1 MSTRPALAGN
11 ALSLD
16 ERDLA
21 ILSILSREGRI
32 AKAELARRVNLSPSP
47 CWQRLQRLEAA
58 GLIRGYRAEIAL
70 ARLAPH
76 VRVFVMVELESHRA
90 ESFRRFEGTIAGIEE
105 ITACWALGG
114 GFDYLMEVVTPDIAD
129 YQALM
134 DSLLERRAG
143 VARYFTY
150 VVTKDIKDAPPPLSA
165 LLGKPS

>member
-1 MSTRPALAGN
+1 MPPPAAHSANALA
-11 ALSLD
+11 LD
-16 ERDLA
+16 DRDLA
-21 ILSILSREGRI
+21 ILSILAREGRI

-47 CWQRLQRLEAA
+47 CWQRLHRLEAA

-90 ESFRRFEGTIAGIEE
+90 ESFRRFEGTVAEMEE

-114 GFDYLMEVVTPDIAD
+114 GFDYLMEVVTGDIAA

-143 VARYFTY
+143 VARYYTY
-150 VVTKDIKDAPPPLSA
+150 VVTKAVKDAPAPLA
-165 LLGKPS
+165 TLLGGSS